1 MDESERGRGWG
12 WGREEEWW
20 GGGHGLERRHGGLK
34 KQSLGF
40 GGRSGACSRP
50 PLPPRRLVFL
60 GEDAAVCRRLTGMS
74 GDRAQEASACIFLV
88 LA

>member
-1 MDESERGRGWG
+1 MGAHR
-12 WGREEEWW
+12 
-20 GGGHGLERRHGGLK
+20 LEQRHGGLK

-50 PLPPRRLVFL
+50 LSPSAPACFSPRGRRDLPTFDR
-60 GEDAAVCRRLTGMS
+60 MS